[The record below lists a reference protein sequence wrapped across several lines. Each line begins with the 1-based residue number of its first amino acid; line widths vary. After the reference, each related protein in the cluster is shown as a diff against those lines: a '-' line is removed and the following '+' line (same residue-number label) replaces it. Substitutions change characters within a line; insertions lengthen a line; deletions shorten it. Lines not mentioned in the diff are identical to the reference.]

1 MFFECLSSP
10 YFSYIFNQEIAS
22 VLGNRKKKEKIE
34 TGLKF
39 SYFFCLSFPAT
50 GDDWIP
56 AIPLLRTKV
65 YCLRAT
71 VQTKP
76 IRPCKVFGIQ
86 LYCSAITVSYT
97 T

>member
-1 MFFECLSSP
+1 MFFECLSPP
-10 YFSYIFNQEIAS
+10 YFCYIFNQGIAS
-22 VLGNRKKKEKIE
+22 VLGNRKEKEKIE

-39 SYFFCLSFPAT
+39 SHFFCLSLPAR

-65 YCLRAT
+65 YCLR
-71 VQTKP
+71 
-76 IRPCKVFGIQ
+76 GIQ